1 MSNPTIT
8 NQPPRF
14 VLPDL
19 TFRSSQVTS
28 KINSSYEQLHNNKL
42 VLQKKVEGN

>member
-8 NQPPRF
+8 NRLPRS

-28 KINSSYEQLHNNKL
+28 KITSSYEQLHINKP